1 MNMKRVWISGVIVVV
16 LAIGGYLLWT
26 GVPGKTPPGQMAM
39 VELNAT
45 ALDAMKADFNRA
57 SGSVRVIAL
66 LSPT

>member
-1 MNMKRVWISGVIVVV
+1 MNKKRVWISCVIITI
-16 LAIGGYLLWT
+16 LTIGGYLLWT
-26 GVPGKTPPGQMAM
+26 VVPGKTPPGQMAM

>member
-1 MNMKRVWISGVIVVV
+1 MNMKRVWILGVIVVV